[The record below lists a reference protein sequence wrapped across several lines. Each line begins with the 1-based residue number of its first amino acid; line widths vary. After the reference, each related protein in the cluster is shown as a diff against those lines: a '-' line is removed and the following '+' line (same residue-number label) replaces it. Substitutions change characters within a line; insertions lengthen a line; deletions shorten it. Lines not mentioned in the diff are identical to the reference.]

1 MFKKLLAVTAA
12 AACAAFIVALIP
24 APRPA
29 SAERA
34 PQAAAQVAAVDT
46 TPAPVSAPAPVLA
59 EPAAACAQGWPHYE
73 QNCLRDSRRPNGQ
86 ARVARVVAMDRP
98 AADRAPRTRH

>member
-1 MFKKLLAVTAA
+1 MLKKLLAVTAA
-12 AACAAFIVALIP
+12 AACAALIVALIP
-24 APRPA
+24 APTPA

-34 PQAAAQVAAVDT
+34 PQAAAVDT
-46 TPAPVSAPAPVLA
+46 TPVPVSAPAPVLA